1 MYEDSAATRRLLHVA
16 LVLGV
21 GLAASL
27 DEIILHQIL
36 QWHHFYHYAP
46 RNWQLISD
54 GLFHIFSA
62 GLLLAG
68 AIWLWRSRGLIQR
81 ADGRALTAGLLLGVG
96 GFNLYDGVIN
106 HKVLGLHQVR
116 EGVDNL
122 WLYDVGF
129 IGLAL
134 VVLALGWWRWQAVRA
149 SGAGEVRNG

>member
-1 MYEDSAATRRLLHVA
+1 MAQGVMYEDSAATRRLLHVA

-81 ADGRALTAGLLLGVG
+81 ADGRALTAGL
-96 GFNLYDGVIN
+96 
-106 HKVLGLHQVR
+106 
-116 EGVDNL
+116 
-122 WLYDVGF
+122 
-129 IGLAL
+129 AL